1 MRQEY
6 KKFTKVKQQL
16 QTGMSVTLEKLKK
29 NKKKTHTDKHTKW
42 VIPRTSRP
50 VSRLTGSAKKLTFK
64 SKGLNSPRSIRAKII
79 LSFSRYFSATV
90 RKIGCK
96 LRQCTRNEIKIKHN
110 DYF

>member
-16 QTGMSVTLEKLKK
+16 QAGLEKLKK

-96 LRQCTRNEIKIKHN
+96 LRQCTKIE
-110 DYF
+110 

>member
-29 NKKKTHTDKHTKW
+29 NKKKTHTDKHTDKHTKW

-50 VSRLTGSAKKLTFK
+50 VSRLS
-64 SKGLNSPRSIRAKII
+64 
-79 LSFSRYFSATV
+79 
-90 RKIGCK
+90 
-96 LRQCTRNEIKIKHN
+96 
-110 DYF
+110 

>member
-42 VIPRTSRP
+42 VIPRASRP
-50 VSRLTGSAKKLTFK
+50 VSRLS
-64 SKGLNSPRSIRAKII
+64 
-79 LSFSRYFSATV
+79 
-90 RKIGCK
+90 
-96 LRQCTRNEIKIKHN
+96 
-110 DYF
+110 